1 MSMGGSPGVTESF
14 IFNFLNSEARTLLF
28 LNSDSAVKNIS
39 PSPQS
44 NQHSPNTKILGLA
57 LGALGVV
64 YGDIGTSPLYTLK
77 ECFHGDH
84 AIALTETNI
93 FGAMSL
99 IFWSLNIVVSVKYI
113 IFVLRADNHGEG
125 GIFAL
130 LGLVSAEAPKMT
142 PRMRSFTIGAGILG
156 AGLLSGEGVITPAIS
171 VLSAVEGLEVATRA
185 ATPVILPLTCII
197 LFSLFLL
204 QHRGTADIGKM
215 FGPVMTLWF
224 GTIAVLGLMEIIS
237 HPQILRAIHPVY
249 AYEFFAA
256 NKMQSAVVFGSVVL
270 CLTGCE
276 ALYADLGHFGK
287 KAIRL
292 SWVCLVLPALL
303 CNYFGQGA
311 LLWGHPEKAFH
322 PFYGLV
328 PQTLLYP
335 MVLLATLATVIAS
348 QALISGIFSLT
359 QQGIDLGFCPRL
371 HIVHTSQEIKGQIYI
386 PVVNYSLMVACI
398 LAVIGFG
405 ESSGLAGAY
414 GIAVTGTMN
423 ITSTLFFILITRR
436 WGWPL
441 WKAVPLFALFI
452 IFDLSYFLANLL
464 KIMNGGWVTLFI
476 ALLLTIF
483 LTTWRKGRAE
493 LIQKVGTRLPL
504 KLFIEDV
511 AKHNIPRVR
520 GTAVFM
526 SIHPEGTSPV
536 LLHHL
541 NHTKILYERVV
552 LLSILSANIPKVPDR
567 ERVIVEDLGQGFYQV
582 LAHNGYMQRPNVP
595 EIMKLAETLG
605 LHTNPADS
613 TFYLG
618 RVTILTNGNSKMMF
632 WRKNL
637 FAFMS
642 RLAGSPAAYF
652 NLPPN
657 RVVELGAQIQL

>member
-1 MSMGGSPGVTESF
+1 MQS
-14 IFNFLNSEARTLLF
+14 
-28 LNSDSAVKNIS
+28 LNSDPATISSAPDLQFNHSVKVS
-39 PSPQS
+39 
-44 NQHSPNTKILGLA
+44 TLGLA
-57 LGALGVV
+57 IGALGVV

-77 ECFHGDH
+77 ECFHGSN

-93 FGAMSL
+93 FGVMSL
-99 IFWSLNIVVSVKYI
+99 IFWSLNIVVSIKYI
-113 IFVLRADNHGEG
+113 TFVLRADNHGEG

-130 LGLVSAEAPKMT
+130 LGLVSNGPGKT
-142 PRMRSFTIGAGILG
+142 SLRMRSFMIAAGILG
-156 AGLLSGEGVITPAIS
+156 AGLLTGEGVITPAIS

-185 ATPVILPLTCII
+185 ARPFVLPLTCLI
-197 LFSLFLL
+197 LLSLFLL

-215 FGPVMTLWF
+215 FGPVMTVWF
-224 GTIAVLGLMEIIS
+224 ATIAVLGLVEMFS
-237 HPQILRAIHPVY
+237 HPQILRAIHPLY
-249 AYEFFAA
+249 AYQFFAT
-256 NKMQSAVVFGSVVL
+256 NKFQSVFVFGSVVL

-287 KAIRL
+287 KAIRF
-292 SWVCLVLPALL
+292 SWVGLVLPALV
-303 CNYFGQGA
+303 CNYFGQAA
-311 LLWGHPEKAFH
+311 LLLGHPDKAFH
-322 PFYGLV
+322 PFFGLV
-328 PQTLLYP
+328 PPTLLYP
-335 MVLLATLATVIAS
+335 MVALATIATVIAS
-348 QALISGIFSLT
+348 QALISGVFSLT

-371 HIVHTSQEIKGQIYI
+371 RIVHTSQEIKGQIYI
-386 PVVNYSLMVACI
+386 PVVNYALMAACI
-398 LAVIGFG
+398 GVVIGFG

-423 ITSTLFFILITRR
+423 ITSILFFLLITRK

-452 IFDLSYFLANLL
+452 TFDLSYFLANLL
-464 KIMNGGWVTLFI
+464 KIMNGGWFTLLT

-483 LTTWRKGRAE
+483 MTTWRKGRAE

-511 AKHNIPRVR
+511 ARHNIPRVP

-526 SIHPEGTSPV
+526 SIHPKGTSPV

-541 NHTKILYERVV
+541 KHTKILYERVV
-552 LLSILSANIPKVPDR
+552 LLSILSANIPKVPAR
-567 ERVIVEDLGQGFYQV
+567 ERVMVEDLGQGFYQV

-595 EIMKLAETLG
+595 EIMKLAERFG
-605 LHTNPADS
+605 LHTNPAET

-618 RVTILTNGNSKMMF
+618 RVTVLTNGNSKMMF

-642 RLAGSPAAYF
+642 RLAGNPAGYF

-657 RVVELGAQIQL
+657 RVVELGAQIEL